1 MDDLSLHTYPCA
13 HTKIQKFYIFVE
25 EIYYFSLVTILD
37 FTDNLKVRIKDI
49 AEQAGVSTG
58 TVDRVIHKRG
68 EVSLKTRTKV
78 LGIMSKLQYEPDILA
93 STLASRH
100 PLRVAVLIPFHTE
113 ENWFWKEPLSGI
125 NDAINELDHFRIEK
139 KEFLYDQFRR
149 DDFVS
154 KAGEVLAYSPEAVI
168 AAPVFYKETVEFIDE
183 CSRRAVSFVSINDN
197 AGHPNQMSYIGQDAR
212 QSGQVAAH
220 LIEMGISGD
229 SQILVVS
236 IAKDRDNYRHIL
248 HREEGFSMY
257 WKTNNS
263 GNKINIIKRAIPN
276 DDYRFI
282 EGSLDE
288 IFDEYKSIGGIF
300 VTNSRVY
307 QVAKYLQN
315 SGLGK
320 IVLVGYDL
328 INPNINYIN
337 SGIIDFLINQK
348 PREQGYQAL
357 NTIFNKLKMNKI
369 PKPEKLI
376 PIDIICKENLC
387 CYQD

>member
-1 MDDLSLHTYPCA
+1 LEYVSVCA
-13 HTKIQKFYIFVE
+13 HENTKILYICAG
-25 EIYYFSLVTILD
+25 LVIF
-37 FTDNLKVRIKDI
+37 FTYNCITGPRFISKLKVRIKDI

-68 EVSLKTRTKV
+68 EVSLKTRKKV
-78 LGIMSKLQYEPDILA
+78 IGIMNELQYEPDILA

-113 ENWFWKEPLSGI
+113 ENWFWQEPLSGI

-139 KEFLYDQFRR
+139 REFLYDQFRR

-154 KAGEVLAYSPEAVI
+154 KAGEVLDYSPEAVI
-168 AAPVFYKETVEFIDE
+168 AAPVFYKETVEFIAE
-183 CSRRAVSFVSINDN
+183 CSRRSISFVSINDN
-197 AGHPNQMSYIGQDAR
+197 AGHPDQMSYIGQDAR

-248 HREEGFSMY
+248 HREEGFSNY

-263 GNKINIIKRAIPN
+263 GYKIEIIKRAIPN
-276 DDYRFI
+276 DDYSFI
-282 EGSLDE
+282 EGTMEE
-288 IFDEYKSIGGIF
+288 IFDTYKSIAGIF

-307 QVAKYLQN
+307 QVAKYLQI
-315 SGLGK
+315 SGLDK

-328 INPNINYIN
+328 INPNINYVN

-357 NTIFNKLKMNKI
+357 NTVFNKLKMNKN
-369 PKPEKLI
+369 PKPERLI